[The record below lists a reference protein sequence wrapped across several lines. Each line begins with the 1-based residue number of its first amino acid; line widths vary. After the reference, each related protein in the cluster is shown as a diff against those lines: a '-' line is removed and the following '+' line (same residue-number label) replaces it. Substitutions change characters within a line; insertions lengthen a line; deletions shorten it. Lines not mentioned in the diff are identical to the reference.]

1 MEQETSQFIG
11 TVVTGETPLPS
22 WLSCPDP
29 KPPRPSKERL
39 ALEQTQYEIVF
50 QTVIEQMCEG
60 ITLTAAL
67 QSFPHDISR
76 GKFRQWITKD
86 PSRRQLLDEAEK
98 LLGECLF
105 DDFVELNRKIGED
118 LMDIESFKVKSQN
131 LKWLLQVYNKKRFGE
146 TKQVDATFSISV
158 IDAINAGNAR
168 VIEAE
173 IVEVDNLS
181 TPRLENDDG

>member
-1 MEQETSQFIG
+1 MEQGASHSLG
-11 TVVTGETPLPS
+11 TVVTGETPLPN

-67 QSFPHDISR
+67 QSFPHDIRR
-76 GKFRQWITKD
+76 GKFRQWVTKD
-86 PSRRQLLDEAEK
+86 PNRRQLLDEAEK

-105 DDFVELNRKIGED
+105 DDFVELNRKIGDD

-146 TKQVDATFSISV
+146 TKQIEVGGNISITDAL
-158 IDAINAGNAR
+158 AQAQAR
-168 VIEAE
+168 VINAE
-173 IVEVDNLS
+173 VIDV
-181 TPRLENDDG
+181 TPRLEND

>member
-1 MEQETSQFIG
+1 MEQGNPVSVG
-11 TVVTGETPLPS
+11 TVVTGETPLPN

-168 VIEAE
+168 VINAE
-173 IVEVDNLS
+173 VVDV
-181 TPRLENDDG
+181 TPRLRNSDD